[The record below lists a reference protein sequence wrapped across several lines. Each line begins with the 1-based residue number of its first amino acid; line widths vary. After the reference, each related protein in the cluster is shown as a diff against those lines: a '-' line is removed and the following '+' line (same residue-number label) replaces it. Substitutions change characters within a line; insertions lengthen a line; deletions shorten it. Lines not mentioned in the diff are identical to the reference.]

1 MKILRTGFI
10 LNTEK
15 YEECVRFYQELFNL
29 TVMYQEEDGI
39 FKLTCFEFS
48 GSYLM
53 IETGGKAN
61 PIGKSIS
68 ESAAK
73 IRFNVSNID
82 DALEHIKA
90 YGISAQVQRNN
101 WGNTINIYDPD
112 GNRIGIRDEETFSKQ
127 LGTVV

>member
-29 TVMYQEEDGI
+29 RVLYQEEDGI
-39 FKLTCFEFS
+39 FKLTCFEFG

-68 ESAAK
+68 ENAAK

-82 DALEHIKA
+82 GALEHIKA

-101 WGNTINIYDPD
+101 WGNSINIYDPD